1 MVGCIRNM
9 QGAQGLKVA
18 PFILS
23 GMCLAPNY
31 YHIVKAPWFTL
42 MLLMLPS
49 TVTLCIC
56 IYVTL

>member
-1 MVGCIRNM
+1 M